1 MREELSCSLYFNL
14 EDFESADLF
23 APSIPVCY
31 AIDYLGE
38 YVSDLFRSGWVPCL
52 PWWKRVYLRLQGVYC
67 GGGDIAIGKGT
78 KVYPGT
84 FLGDKVIIGRNC
96 VIGQSATLRGPLILG
111 DGCVIGPG
119 SEVVASVFLPRAKVA
134 HQNFVGHSIL
144 GRNVNLGAG
153 VRIANWKLDGSEV
166 TVKTSAGRIFTG
178 LRKFGAVIGDGSVV
192 GCNAVLNP
200 GTLLGKNCRVGP
212 LVAVPN
218 FFFPEGTVIRKE
230 A

>member
-1 MREELSCSLYFNL
+1 MREEFDYSTFFNI
-14 EDFESADLF
+14 EGFEFADLF

-38 YVSDLFRSGWVPCL
+38 YVSNLFRSGWVPFL

-78 KVYPGT
+78 KVYPGA
-84 FLGDKVIIGRNC
+84 FIGDTIIIGRNC
-96 VIGQSATLRGPLILG
+96 IIGQNAVLRGPLILG
-111 DGCVIGPG
+111 DGCVVGPS
-119 SEVVASVFLPRAKVA
+119 SEVVASVFLPGAKAA

-153 VRIANWKLDGSEV
+153 VKIANWKLDGSEV

-200 GTLLGKNCRVGP
+200 GTLLGKSSKVGALVSVSNCY
-212 LVAVPN
+212 
-218 FFFPEGTVIRKE
+218 FPEGTVIKE
-230 A
+230 